1 MKRKTFDHADDYNL
15 DDLAIITNLKAKTT
29 DKGRVYLADGIQLPS
44 VTTVCGFEKAAFF
57 AKWRADNP
65 KEARRVT
72 VRGNRFHLL
81 IEKYLGNEEIDEKK
95 FSLNEWDLFY
105 QLQPELDKITKV
117 HALEVPLFSTTVGL
131 AGRVD
136 CVAEH
141 DGKLCVIDFKG
152 SNRQKR
158 SEDIENYFL
167 QATAYSLMWQEMTN
181 RPADAFKILISSED
195 GSVQVFEGKPI
206 KYVKRLREVINR
218 YYEYMGETKELINTT
233 S

>member
-1 MKRKTFDHADDYNL
+1 
-15 DDLAIITNLKAKTT
+15 
-29 DKGRVYLADGIQLPS
+29 
-44 VTTVCGFEKAAFF
+44 
-57 AKWRADNP
+57 
-65 KEARRVT
+65 
-72 VRGNRFHLL
+72 
-81 IEKYLGNEEIDEKK
+81 
-95 FSLNEWDLFY
+95 
-105 QLQPELDKITKV
+105 LQPELDKITKV

-167 QATAYSLMWQEMTN
+167 QATAYSLMWQEMTS

-218 YYEYMGETKELINTT
+218 YYEYMGETKELINTA